1 MHLGI
6 LVLCL
11 AVVVTAFV
19 LPADKALARELGLRW
34 HFYCFMDDIFG
45 FKCAS
50 CALARSL
57 ASFTSGEVTKAFK
70 YYPLGPTIFIY
81 VCFQIPYRMGAAAKA
96 PRAPSRHIRRVNATF
111 TVIVVGLIVI
121 DWLFLMGSPVI

>member
-11 AVVVTAFV
+11 AVVVTAFI

-34 HFYCFMDDIFG
+34 HFYCFMDDLFG
-45 FKCAS
+45 LKCAS

-57 ASFTSGEVTKAFK
+57 AAFTGGEVTQAFS

-81 VCFQIPYRMGAAAKA
+81 LCFQIPYRMGTVAKA
-96 PRAPSRHIRRVNATF
+96 PLTLPRRIRRINACF
-111 TVIVVGLIVI
+111 TLIVVGLIVI
-121 DWLFLMGSPVI
+121 DWLFLMGRSVI

>member
-19 LPADKALARELGLRW
+19 LPADKALAQELGLRW

-45 FKCAS
+45 LKCAS

-57 ASFTSGEVTKAFK
+57 ASFTSGEVTRAFK

-81 VCFQIPYRMGAAAKA
+81 LCFQLPYRMAAVAKA
-96 PRAPSRHIRRVNATF
+96 PRALSRRIQRLNATF
-111 TVIVVGLIVI
+111 TVVVVGLIVF
-121 DWLFLMGSPVI
+121 DWLFLMGGPVI

>member
-45 FKCAS
+45 LKCAS

-57 ASFTSGEVTKAFK
+57 ASFTSGEVTRAFK

-81 VCFQIPYRMGAAAKA
+81 LCFQLPYRMAAVAKA
-96 PRAPSRHIRRVNATF
+96 PRALSRRIQRLNATF
-111 TVIVVGLIVI
+111 TVVVVGLIVF
-121 DWLFLMGSPVI
+121 DWLFLMGGPVI

>member
-19 LPADKALARELGLRW
+19 LPADEALARELGLRW
-34 HFYCFMDDIFG
+34 HFYCFMDDVFG
-45 FKCAS
+45 LKCAS

-57 ASFTSGEVTKAFK
+57 AAFTKGEVTKAFN
-70 YYPLGPTIFIY
+70 YYPLGPTIFIFL
-81 VCFQIPYRMGAAAKA
+81 CFQIPYRMGAVAKA
-96 PRAPSRHIRRVNATF
+96 PRAPSHHIRRVNATF

-121 DWLFLMGSPVI
+121 DWLFLMGGPVI

>member
-19 LPADKALARELGLRW
+19 LPADKALARGLGLRW
-34 HFYCFMDDIFG
+34 HFYCFMDDLFG
-45 FKCAS
+45 LKCAS

-57 ASFTSGEVTKAFK
+57 ATFTKGEVTKAFS
-70 YYPLGPTIFIY
+70 YYPLGPIIFIY
-81 VCFQIPYRMGAAAKA
+81 LCFQIPYRMGALTRGPKA
-96 PRAPSRHIRRVNATF
+96 LPPRIRHINASF
-111 TVIVVGLIVI
+111 TLIVVGLIVI
-121 DWLFLMGSPVI
+121 DWLFLMGGSVI